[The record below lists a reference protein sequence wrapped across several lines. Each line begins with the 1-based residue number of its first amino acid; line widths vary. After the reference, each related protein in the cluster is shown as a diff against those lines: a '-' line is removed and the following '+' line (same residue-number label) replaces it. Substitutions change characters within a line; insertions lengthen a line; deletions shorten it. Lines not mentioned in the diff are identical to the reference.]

1 VAGVVTSSEL
11 VDRFR
16 EEVMYFNTFGG
27 NPVSCAVAQAVLNV
41 IEEDQLVA
49 NANEVG
55 AYMQQGLRKLQDQY
69 EILGDIRGPG
79 LFIGAEL
86 VCDRESKRPASEAA
100 SKIVNMM
107 KDRRVLISKIG
118 RFDNILKIRP
128 PIVFS
133 KENSDQLLE
142 ILDDVLSHI
151 EREGYA

>member
-1 VAGVVTSSEL
+1 
-11 VDRFR
+11 
-16 EEVMYFNTFGG
+16 M
-27 NPVSCAVAQAVLNV
+27 
-41 IEEDQLVA
+41 
-49 NANEVG
+49 
-55 AYMQQGLRKLQDQY
+55 
-69 EILGDIRGPG
+69 
-79 LFIGAEL
+79 FIGAEL

-100 SKIVNMM
+100 AKIVNMM